1 MKGGGVCSK
10 RRNEILSALP
20 LFEEKEEGE
29 EDWGEIPQVT

>member
-20 LFEEKEEGE
+20 LYEGKEEE
-29 EDWGEIPQVT
+29 EDGGEIPQVI